1 MIPITTL
8 AGKRVAVFGLGGSG
22 LSTAGALATGGADV
36 LVWDDNDGRVRA
48 AEDAGL
54 NAQDL
59 RQVDFSTL
67 DALVLA
73 PGVPLTHPQPH
84 WTADL
89 ANAAGVEIIGDI
101 ELFCRERAAHAP
113 GSPFVAITGTNGKST
128 TTALI
133 AHILKQ
139 ADRSVEMGGNI
150 GTAILSL
157 KPAAPGRIHV
167 VECSSYQIDLAPNLA
182 PSVGVLL
189 NVSPDHLDRH
199 GTIENYAAIKARLIT
214 NSDAAIVGTD
224 DRFSAKLADDVEASS
239 RELTRIGIRNPV
251 SRGIMLQ
258 DSWLVETVDG
268 TEEKLFA
275 LSKAPNLRGAHNAQN
290 AAAAFAACRYCG
302 LNDAEIVS
310 GLESFPGLVHR
321 METIAQEGRI
331 RLVNDTKATNADA
344 AERALLSF
352 DHIYWIAG
360 GIPKSGGIA
369 GLADHFPRIAKAYL
383 IGEARD
389 GFAATLKGH
398 VPAELFDSLEEATAA
413 AMKDARSDTAADITV
428 LLSPACA
435 SFDQFS
441 NFEQRGEAFRAAVFS
456 NLSSNEMPGGQS

>member
-1 MIPITTL
+1 MVPITTF

-22 LSTAGALATGGADV
+22 LSTASALATGGADV
-36 LVWDDNDGRVRA
+36 LVWDDNDDRVKA
-48 AEDAGL
+48 AQEMGL
-54 NAQDL
+54 SAQDL

-67 DALVLA
+67 NALVLA
-73 PGVPLTHPQPH
+73 PGVPLTHPVPH
-84 WTADL
+84 WTADT
-89 ANAAGVEIIGDI
+89 ANAAGIEIIGDI
-101 ELFCRERAAHAP
+101 ELFCRERTAHAP
-113 GSPFVAITGTNGKST
+113 DSPFVAITGTNGKST

-139 ADRSVEMGGNI
+139 AGRSVEMGGNI

-157 KPAAPGRIHV
+157 KPAATGRIHV
-167 VECSSYQIDLAPNLA
+167 VECSSYQIDLAPSLA

-199 GTIENYAAIKARLIT
+199 GTIENYAAIKARLVT
-214 NSDAAIVGTD
+214 KSDAAIVGTD
-224 DRFSAKLADDVEASS
+224 DRFSAKVADDVEASS
-239 RELTRIGIRNPV
+239 GELTRIGIRNPV

-258 DSWLVETVDG
+258 DGWLVETVDG
-268 TEEKLFA
+268 TEQKLFE
-275 LSKAPNLRGAHNAQN
+275 LSTAPNLRGAHNAQN
-290 AAAAFAACRYCG
+290 AGAAFAACRYCG
-302 LNDAEIVS
+302 LNDPDIVS
-310 GLESFPGLVHR
+310 GLVSFPGLVHR
-321 METIAQEGRI
+321 METIATEGRI

-360 GIPKSGGIA
+360 GVPKSGGIA
-369 GLADHFPRIAKAYL
+369 DLANHFPRIAKAYL

-389 GFAATLKGH
+389 EFAATLKGH
-398 VPAELFDSLEEATAA
+398 VPTELFDSLEDATTAA
-413 AMKDARSDTAADITV
+413 IKDARNDAAADITV

-456 NLSSNEMPGGQS
+456 NLSSNEMHGGQS